1 MKTIELIGMEGS
13 GKSYY
18 QEKVLQILKK
28 KKINGAKFKKIEINK
43 IFKLY
48 FYFIFFL
55 KYFYFSISLLNTLIG
70 KEHDNERMKRIHNYW
85 LLNEIVSYIN
95 SSFHKKTI
103 VVSEGFYTRSLFY
116 FQKKFKEKKFTKI
129 KKIIKSIPNVNL
141 LIYVKEKKEKCIK
154 NCLKRKSGFLYSSL
168 DKKLFNKKKS
178 NIDFIVNF
186 LKKEKL
192 CEVLVINSKNNR
204 NNLKKIEKKLKI
216 L

>member
-1 MKTIELIGMEGS
+1 MELEGIGRNLKELIGMEGS

-28 KKINGAKFKKIEINK
+28 KKINGAKFKKIEFNK

-95 SSFHKKTI
+95 SSFHKKVIGGYEKISRNNKRFI
-103 VVSEGFYTRSLFY
+103 VIDGLENVNIIH
-116 FQKKFKEKKFTKI
+116 EKI
-129 KKIIKSIPNVNL
+129 VNL
-141 LIYVKEKKEKCIK
+141 LK
-154 NCLKRKSGFLYSSL
+154 N
-168 DKKLFNKKKS
+168 
-178 NIDFIVNF
+178 FI
-186 LKKEKL
+186 
-192 CEVLVINSKNNR
+192 
-204 NNLKKIEKKLKI
+204 
-216 L
+216 